1 MNEKAKGGKPVYGAA
16 VGILVLQARFPR
28 IVGDVGNAETW
39 PFSVHYK
46 VIDGASPDRVV
57 RHRAEG
63 LLDAFIDGAHE
74 LVAMGADG
82 ITTTCGFL
90 SPFQNDISAAVG
102 VPVATS
108 SLMQYGAVQAL
119 LPPGKRVGI
128 LTISKASL
136 SAEHL
141 SAAGVPLDAPVVG
154 MDEQPGEFVRA
165 ILGDEPEL
173 DVIAAERDLLKAATA
188 LVRSCP
194 ETGAILLE
202 CTNMCPFSA
211 AIAEATGLPVF
222 DMVGFVTWFQ
232 GALRPRQY

>member
-1 MNEKAKGGKPVYGAA
+1 MNEKAKGGKSVYGSA

-39 PFSVHYK
+39 PFAVHYK

-82 ITTTCGFL
+82 VTTTCGFL

-202 CTNMCPFSA
+202 CTNMCRFSA